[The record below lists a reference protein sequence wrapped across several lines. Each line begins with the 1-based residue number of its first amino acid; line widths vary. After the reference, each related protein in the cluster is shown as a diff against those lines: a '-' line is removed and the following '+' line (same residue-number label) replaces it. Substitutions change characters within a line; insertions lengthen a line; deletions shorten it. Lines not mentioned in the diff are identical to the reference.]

1 MLSPTS
7 SQVTLREHERNSEKE
22 EIKWR
27 PDWRLKC
34 IFRIIGL
41 LNFVTA
47 VDATSISVS
56 LPTIS
61 HDLGGTATEAFW
73 AGTSFLLASCVFQPI
88 FSLASD
94 IFGRKLILLLAV
106 STFSIGSIL
115 AAISHGFN
123 LLIAARCIQGTGG
136 GGILALTEILIADL
150 VPLRQRGKWFS
161 IKFGASAVGTVFGP
175 LIGGEFT
182 QSSASWRWIFWFNL
196 PFCGLGLILIPIL
209 LKLERNPVSIR
220 QSLAKVDYFG
230 SFLFVASL
238 TSFLIPITWGGI
250 MFSWSSWHTLVPLIL
265 GLAGLLGFCVYEVYV
280 AAQPLIPSG
289 VFSNA
294 TMCLC
299 YFGIFLHGLILWA
312 IVYYLPLYYEGSL
325 GYSPIIAGVAVFPEC
340 LTVAPISIVTSL
352 MVSKTGDYRWALWAG
367 WPITALGLGI
377 FCLLDASS
385 SIPQWVFLN
394 LAAGIGCGMLFPS
407 VQLAVQAAANKEFLS
422 IAVTMTAFFRVLG
435 QSVGVAVGGVVF
447 QNRILEKFGNHPE
460 LGAEVLKHAQ
470 DASSLVEY
478 IKALPVGSAARVLI
492 QSLYAQ
498 SLTTVWAVMC
508 GVAGAGLFSSLF
520 VKKYTLNQSFSSKQ
534 GVKKDG
540 AREYV
545 GIGGAENKV
554 NV

>member
-1 MLSPTS
+1 MVSATS
-7 SQVTLREHERNSEKE
+7 SQVTLGERERNSEKE
-22 EIKWR
+22 EPEWKA
-27 PDWRLKC
+27 DWRLKC
-34 IFRIIGL
+34 IFGIIAL

-47 VDATSISVS
+47 VDATSISVA

-61 HDLGGTATEAFW
+61 TDLCGTATEAFW

-94 IFGRKLILLLAV
+94 IFGRKFILLLAV
-106 STFSIGSIL
+106 SSFSIGSIL
-115 AAISHGFN
+115 AAISHGFT
-123 LLIAARCIQGTGG
+123 LLIAARCIQGIGG
-136 GGILALTEILIADL
+136 GGILALQEILIADL

-161 IKFGASAVGTVFGP
+161 IKFGASAIGTVTGP
-175 LIGGEFT
+175 LIGGAFT

-250 MFSWSSWHTLVPLIL
+250 MYSWSSWHTLVPLIL
-265 GLAGLLGFCVYEVYV
+265 GLAGLLGFGVYEAYV
-280 AAQPLIPSG
+280 PAQPLIPPG

-294 TMCLC
+294 TICLC
-299 YFGIFLHGLILWA
+299 YFGIFIHGLILWA

-325 GYSPIIAGVAVFPEC
+325 GYSPIIAGVAVFPEV
-340 LTVAPISIVTSL
+340 LTVAPISIVISI
-352 MVSKTGDYRWALWAG
+352 MISKTGDYRWALWAG

-377 FCLLDASS
+377 LCLLDASS
-385 SIPQWVFLN
+385 SIPQWIFLN
-394 LAAGIGCGMLFPS
+394 LAAGIGCGILFPC

-460 LGAEVLKHAQ
+460 LGAEVLKYAQ

-478 IKALPVGSAARVLI
+478 IKALPVGSASRVLI

-508 GVAGAGLFSSLF
+508 GVAGVGLLSSLF

-534 GVKKDG
+534 GLKKDG

-545 GIGGAENKV
+545 GIEGTENKV

>member
-7 SQVTLREHERNSEKE
+7 SQVTLREHERNSKKE

-34 IFRIIGL
+34 IFGIIGL

-56 LPTIS
+56 LP
-61 HDLGGTATEAFW
+61 
-73 AGTSFLLASCVFQPI
+73 PI

-123 LLIAARCIQGTGG
+123 LLIAARCIQGIGG

-161 IKFGASAVGTVFGP
+161 IKFEASAVGTVFGP
-175 LIGGEFT
+175 LIGGVFT
-182 QSSASWRWIFWFNL
+182 QSSASWRWILWFNL

-220 QSLAKVDYFG
+220 QSLAKVDYSG

-265 GLAGLLGFCVYEVYV
+265 GLAGLLGFCVYEAYV

-340 LTVAPISIVTSL
+340 LTVAPISIVT
-352 MVSKTGDYRWALWAG
+352 T
-367 WPITALGLGI
+367 LGLGI
-377 FCLLDASS
+377 LCLLDASS

-460 LGAEVLKHAQ
+460 LGAEVLKYAQ

-508 GVAGAGLFSSLF
+508 GVAGVGLFSSLF

-534 GVKKDG
+534 GVRKDG